1 MGTFRRLSVFSQI
14 PEQLA
19 YPAVCKATISQAH
32 SVIIE
37 EVLKD
42 LHRTR
47 AFLKDV
53 IQLMNT
59 LTYRA
64 LSGDDL
70 QWSAADP
77 LNFSNLEDDFTIRC
91 LLDSPQYHLYI
102 SFRDIHWASDNI
114 EIITVASYVQSDN
127 VTTPPTLTPIAPVTE
142 ISVTAPTPKEDLYIR
157 PPLVPRFST
166 TQVYVAGMLGD
177 AKYCVYT
184 SFPEIPKRQTDISAT
199 TDVSKMTSSDLLKL
213 YPNHIIR
220 TRSAAMYE
228 PYEDLQ
234 LDPILGLILPI
245 AGYTLEQLRENIIKY
260 PHIYKLTRFVGSK
273 LVSFYTH
280 IEIDGTLHR
289 VSDIWE
295 TLPEHE
301 IIPYN
306 SDFVKEYVVRRYLLE
321 RDVKGI
327 CHLYPIFGELD
338 PFLTLFAPPETYQ
351 SLGYSDA
358 EQLARLC
365 VESRVQ
371 YKLSRNPV
379 MRRLKDNA

>member
-19 YPAVCKATISQAH
+19 YPATCKAALSQAH
-32 SVIIE
+32 SVIVE

-47 AFLKDV
+47 AFLKNV

-59 LTYRA
+59 LTFRM

-70 QWSAADP
+70 QWSSADP
-77 LNFSNLEDDFTIRC
+77 LNFANLEDDFTIRC
-91 LLDSPQYHLYI
+91 LLDSPQYRLYI

-114 EIITVASYVQSDN
+114 EIVVDTYVRASVPVQTVSTDVTPMITAD
-127 VTTPPTLTPIAPVTE
+127 
-142 ISVTAPTPKEDLYIR
+142 APTPKEDLYIR

>member
-19 YPAVCKATISQAH
+19 YPATCKATISQAH
-32 SVIIE
+32 STIVE

-42 LHRTR
+42 PHRTR
-47 AFLKDV
+47 GFLKNV
-53 IQLMNT
+53 VQLMNT
-59 LTYRA
+59 LTYRVV
-64 LSGDDL
+64 SGDDM

-77 LNFSNLEDDFTIRC
+77 LNFSNLEDDFTVRC
-91 LLDSPQYHLYI
+91 LLDSPKYHLYI

-114 EIITVASYVQSDN
+114 EIIVDTSVQTPEPGPIVSHDVPIIAETTV
-127 VTTPPTLTPIAPVTE
+127 
-142 ISVTAPTPKEDLYIR
+142 PTPKEDLYIR

-177 AKYCVYT
+177 AQYCVYT
-184 SFPEIPKRQTDISAT
+184 SFPEIPKRQTDISTT
-199 TDVSKMTSSDLLKL
+199 TDVSKMTSSDLMKL
-213 YPNHIIR
+213 YPNHVIR

-228 PYEDLQ
+228 PCEGIQ
-234 LDPILGLILPI
+234 LDPVLGLILPI
-245 AGYTLEQLRENIIKY
+245 AGYTLEQLRDNIIKY
-260 PHIYKLTRFVGSK
+260 PHLYKLTRWFEGK
-273 LVSFYTH
+273 LISFYTH
-280 IEIDGTLHR
+280 IEIDGELHR
-289 VSDIWE
+289 IADVWD

-306 SDFVKEYVVRRYLLE
+306 SDFVKEYVVRKYLLE
-321 RDVKGI
+321 RDIKGI
-327 CHLYPIFGELD
+327 YHRYPLFGELD
-338 PFLTLFAPPETYQ
+338 PFLTLFAPPEVYK

-358 EQLARLC
+358 ESLARFC

-379 MRRLKDNA
+379 VRRLKENA

>member
-1 MGTFRRLSVFSQI
+1 MGTFKRLSVFSQI

-19 YPAVCKATISQAH
+19 YPATCKATLSQAH
-32 SVIIE
+32 SVIVE

-47 AFLKDV
+47 AFLKNV
-53 IQLMNT
+53 VQLMNT
-59 LTYRA
+59 LTFRVI
-64 LSGDDL
+64 SGDDL

-77 LNFSNLEDDFTIRC
+77 LNFDKLEDDFTIRC

-102 SFRDIHWASDNI
+102 TFRDIHWASDNI
-114 EIITVASYVQSDN
+114 EIVVDTPVQVPTEPAATQAVSAVPVITAN
-127 VTTPPTLTPIAPVTE
+127 I
-142 ISVTAPTPKEDLYIR
+142 PTPKEDLYIK
-157 PPLVPRFST
+157 PPLVPRFSL
-166 TQVYVAGMLGD
+166 TQLYVAGMLGD
-177 AKYCVYT
+177 AQYCVYT

-228 PYEDLQ
+228 PCEDLQ

-260 PHIYKLTRFVGSK
+260 PHIYKLTRLVDNK
-273 LVSFYTH
+273 LISFYTH
-280 IEIDGTLHR
+280 IEIDGELHR

-295 TLPEHE
+295 TLPEHK

-327 CHLYPIFGELD
+327 CHTYPVFGELD
-338 PFLTLFAPPETYQ
+338 PFLTLFAPPETYE

-379 MRRLKDNA
+379 MRRLKENA